1 MAISGDIAKKLKESR
16 DGAQFFADQI
26 VIIDAEKEIYDNA
39 ISIVDQSLSDQIGE
53 VNQTLIDVQTAYR
66 NRINVGGCRTDL
78 IWRVVGVDTTVV
90 PSEYTIEVTKI
101 SLGGYGNPG
110 AVGIGTTLA
119 FSVVGTSGT
128 YTTYPLDSKLG
139 FEDDNLH
146 GIKYYDEPITRDI
159 GDTTVASFIG
169 TVGVGKT
176 IVTMMI
182 PASNDIQ
189 SDFAAGQL
197 IICEKDGVFA
207 STNNTIVGI
216 GTTITNISSVVT
228 GIGTTETLVATII
241 LGTSTIGFA
250 SAPESDGKFV
260 TFTVLDNPVGID
272 TYNQYAIDFTSN
284 PFSPQTIG
292 IMGEN
297 QIGIG
302 RSVYYDNSGIS
313 SNTQSWKP
321 ENAVT
326 GISDVDDVVEP
337 SVGAGKIWYTVGFSS
352 TPSYL
357 GSPQPEGTSLTVT
370 SFASLYTNL
379 SACPTQETNLTNAIN
394 TRNTKESEFSSGIST
409 FNQTLELSTALRDE
423 RNTYEERIWGLRQG
437 IGQQVT
443 DINRYNSLKTNVDN
457 SPLID

>member
-1 MAISGDIAKKLKESR
+1 
-16 DGAQFFADQI
+16 
-26 VIIDAEKEIYDNA
+26 
-39 ISIVDQSLSDQIGE
+39 
-53 VNQTLIDVQTAYR
+53 
-66 NRINVGGCRTDL
+66 
-78 IWRVVGVDTTVV
+78 
-90 PSEYTIEVTKI
+90 
-101 SLGGYGNPG
+101 
-110 AVGIGTTLA
+110 
-119 FSVVGTSGT
+119 
-128 YTTYPLDSKLG
+128 
-139 FEDDNLH
+139 
-146 GIKYYDEPITRDI
+146 
-159 GDTTVASFIG
+159 
-169 TVGVGKT
+169 
-176 IVTMMI
+176 MI

-189 SDFAAGQL
+189 SDFAVGQL

-292 IMGEN
+292 IMRGN
-297 QIGIG
+297 QIGAG

-313 SNTQSWKP
+313 SNAQSWKP

-357 GSPQPEGTSLTVT
+357 GTPQPEGTSLTVT